1 MMEKLDWRIVAT
13 EQAGPRI
20 VMIDGRP
27 GAGTDFI
34 WDWNPAEDPGIAAKD
49 LESFGYVSECKPR
62 EDGRTV
68 LVAASCGAFASVD
81 VPSRRVR
88 WYGYA
93 GENPHSID
101 VLPDGRVA
109 VVSSTGNKLT
119 ITDVSEHPFEP
130 ELQPQVRAL
139 EIEGGHGVHWDAAR
153 NCLWALGYYR
163 LYKLAYDSTAMA
175 VSVVATY
182 DYTEVCRN
190 AGGHDLLPDGQG
202 GYYLTNGAMVFH
214 FDPETEAFSPARLV
228 RNVKAF
234 SPSASRGDLYTIP
247 NESWWT
253 DRLIVRDA
261 SGNERVIGPFRNP
274 MFYKARWFVNEV

>member
-1 MMEKLDWRIVAT
+1 MEKPDMRIIAT

-20 VMIDGRP
+20 VMIDGTP
-27 GAGTDFI
+27 GAGADFI
-34 WDWNPAEDPGIAAKD
+34 WTWNPAEDTGIAAKD
-49 LESFGYVSECKPR
+49 LESFGYLSECKPR
-62 EDGRTV
+62 DNGRTI
-68 LVAASCGAFASVD
+68 LVTASCGAFASID
-81 VPSRRVR
+81 VSERRVR

-130 ELQPQVRAL
+130 EKQAQVKAL

-163 LYKLAYDSTAMA
+163 LYKLSYDAAAMSVATA
-175 VSVVATY
+175 ATY
-182 DYTEVCRN
+182 DYTGVCQN
-190 AGGHDLLPDGQG
+190 AGGHDLLPDGHG
-202 GYYLTNGAMVFH
+202 GYYLTNSEMVFH
-214 FDPETEAFSPARLV
+214 FEPEKEVFSPVRLV
-228 RNVKAF
+228 RHVKAF
-234 SPSASRGDLYTIP
+234 SPCAVRGDLYAIP

-261 SGNERVIGPFRNP
+261 SGAERIIGPFGNP
-274 MFYKARWFVNEV
+274 MFYKARWFVQ